1 VCAHPGESAPA
12 RSRAGDSCRER
23 SVLARDRSRDRA
35 AVRGSRAQSV
45 GGSDQYLTEGHGD
58 RAGDS
63 GGPVWTRYGLDELA
77 IVGIWLGTHN
87 EGDDTINGR
96 FYPLPEAL
104 QNLGLAAN
112 PL

>member
-1 VCAHPGESAPA
+1 MS
-12 RSRAGDSCRER
+12 
-23 SVLARDRSRDRA
+23 SVLGKPVGRA
-35 AVRGSRAQSV
+35 LGFGRGSSWRSSIDDNDDHDHYRWGA
-45 GGSDQYLTEGHGD
+45 QYLTEGHGD

-77 IVGIWLGTHN
+77 IVGIWLGTHDD
-87 EGDDTINGR
+87 GDDTINGR